1 MNKQLKGFMAF
12 VQEQGVIGLAVGLAI
27 GAQVGL
33 TVAAIVKGLIDPIIG
48 FIIGDTHGLSA
59 AKFTLSAGD
68 RSMTILWGLIASSL
82 ITLFAVSALI
92 YFVVTGLKLD
102 KETIKKK

>member
-1 MNKQLKGFMAF
+1 MNKQLIGFVSF
-12 VQEQGVIGLAVGLAI
+12 VKEQGVVGLAVGLAI

-33 TVAAIVKGLIDPIIG
+33 TVTAIVKGLVDPIIG

-59 AKFTLSAGD
+59 AKFTITAGD

-82 ITLFAVSALI
+82 ITLLAVSALI
-92 YFVVTGLKLD
+92 YFFVTGLKLD
-102 KETIKKK
+102 QAKLKNK

>member
-1 MNKQLKGFMAF
+1 MSKQLKGFIEF
-12 VQEQGVIGLAVGLAI
+12 IKEQGVVGLAVGLAI

-33 TVAAIVKGLIDPIIG
+33 TVTAIVKGLVDPIIG

-59 AKFTLSAGD
+59 AKFTITAGD

-82 ITLFAVSALI
+82 ITLLAVSALI
-92 YFVVTGLKLD
+92 YFFVTGLKLD
-102 KETIKKK
+102 QTKLKKK